1 MFRNGCRK
9 GEEEEEEEEEE
20 EGQQLCVC
28 RLCFDDEEWGGDGT
42 LQVGFVRFSILVW
55 GLQDVLAS
63 WFVCLF
69 VVVVVGVDP
78 EFKWP

>member
-1 MFRNGCRK
+1 
-9 GEEEEEEEEEE
+9 
-20 EGQQLCVC
+20 
-28 RLCFDDEEWGGDGT
+28 
-42 LQVGFVRFSILVW
+42 VGFVQFSILVW

-69 VVVVVGVDP
+69 FVVAVVVGVDP